1 MATETAVI
9 VDSEEILVRLTT
21 ADSTRLSKALEGP
34 SIQPVPAP
42 AVKKSVLEFGKDL
55 AVECVSSAGLP
66 VSKDC
71 TVSINLKPL
80 ASENFVTSDTTTNEH
95 MFQLRRVEDAKR
107 LYSTM
112 NVKEWDLQGSLYK
125 RFTSSDNRMIL
136 ECILDDERS
145 RCSVFL
151 GNGQS
156 DDFSD

>member
-1 MATETAVI
+1 MITETAVS
-9 VDSEEILVRLTT
+9 VDTEEILVRLT
-21 ADSTRLSKALEGP
+21 ASDSSRLSKALERP
-34 SIQPVPAP
+34 TIQPTSTPVAQ
-42 AVKKSVLEFGKDL
+42 KSALEFGKDL
-55 AVECVSSAGLP
+55 SVDCVSSGDVQ
-66 VSKDC
+66 VSKSC
-71 TVSINLKPL
+71 TVSINLKPVS
-80 ASENFVTSDTTTNEH
+80 SENVVNSDPSTNEH

-107 LYSTM
+107 LYSAM

-151 GNGQS
+151 SNGQS